1 MVARVNGASDEGGGF
16 GVGTGDSEEVGAWK
30 MLAICFARWSTG
42 YRHTHDV
49 GLSAD
54 GNETV
59 DVFAD
64 RNQNL
69 ASHVST
75 LLGARRLVLNVNA
88 SSSLLDEQLGELHD
102 SGETTVTGVCVRNKR
117 SQEVNVGSFRLVRR
131 AKTLLTLLAVVEELG
146 HEQMAD
152 LVGNSCVRI
161 VCKIRARLVGGRSC

>member
-1 MVARVNGASDEGGGF
+1 M
-16 GVGTGDSEEVGAWK
+16 
-30 MLAICFARWSTG
+30 
-42 YRHTHDV
+42 
-49 GLSAD
+49 
-54 GNETV
+54 
-59 DVFAD
+59 FAD

-75 LLGARRLVLNVNA
+75 LLGARRLILNVNA
-88 SSSLLDEQLGELHD
+88 SSSLLDKELGELHD